1 MKAFTSFSS
10 KPINLKLGSLSPRV
24 GFHVSDKPFSCFT
37 FLSRNEQKGSIY
49 CVLKVVQNK
58 GFYPLH
64 AVPSEHQQEVELE
77 DVEPQVQ
84 QSEQTNVS
92 KFVRVE
98 FQLLKDCDFGEQ
110 FLIVG
115 DDPMLGSWNPL
126 DALLMT
132 WSDGHI
138 WTLELDMPAG
148 KSIQYKFILKGIEGD
163 IIWQPGSD
171 RVIQTWETMNRI
183 IVSEDW
189 ENAELQKVVEEDR
202 FSRPN
207 EEPQVLSDVS
217 TSTETADDSRDKT
230 EFVVSNASNI
240 EDTRIHGEEKLIDE
254 EVIQENIGDSISS
267 SIEKPM
273 AIIAENIGSS
283 EKLMGSTSH
292 KTSKSNVI
300 QKNEESED
308 GSQKEDTIRYS
319 GYNGNAAA
327 LNNQEGTIVEGSL
340 IDLKGGPVLV
350 PGLTPP
356 TEKEAD
362 QGEVEEEKIVI
373 KSSIETF
380 ETHDQIIPEL
390 SKDQESDYDTA
401 EEINTTIND
410 ELSFHEE
417 QFHLAPKPEEVL
429 SAEPIHGNALRNDV
443 EWGRETVKKFLTKF
457 GLL

>member
-24 GFHVSDKPFSCFT
+24 DFHVSDKPFSCFT
-37 FLSRNEQKGSIY
+37 FLSRNEQKGSVF

-58 GFYPLH
+58 GFFPLH
-64 AVPSEHQQEVELE
+64 SVPSEHQQEVELE
-77 DVEPQVQ
+77 AVESQVQ
-84 QSEQTNVS
+84 QSEQTNET

-98 FQLLKDCDFGEQ
+98 FRLLKDCDFGEQ

-183 IVSEDW
+183 VVSEDW
-189 ENAELQKVVEEDR
+189 ENAELQKVVEEE
-202 FSRPN
+202 PN
-207 EEPQVLSDVS
+207 EEPQVLSELS
-217 TSTETADDSRDKT
+217 TSTETLDDSRDKT
-230 EFVVSNASNI
+230 EFVVSNVSGI
-240 EDTRIHGEEKLIDE
+240 EDTRIHDERKLIDE
-254 EVIQENIGDSISS
+254 QVIQENTSDSISS

-273 AIIAENIGSS
+273 AIIAENIVSS
-283 EKLMGSTSH
+283 KELMESTSY

-300 QKNEESED
+300 RKTEESED
-308 GSQKEDTIRYS
+308 GSQKDDKIHYS
-319 GYNGNAAA
+319 GYNGNAAG

-356 TEKEAD
+356 TEKEETA
-362 QGEVEEEKIVI
+362 I
-373 KSSIETF
+373 KSSVETF

-390 SKDQESDYDTA
+390 SKDEESDYDTA
-401 EEINTTIND
+401 EKINTTIND
-410 ELSFHEE
+410 ELSFYEE
-417 QFHLAPKPEEVL
+417 QFLLAPTMEEA
-429 SAEPIHGNALRNDV
+429 SNAEPIHGNALRNDV

>member
-10 KPINLKLGSLSPRV
+10 KPINLKLRSLSPRV
-24 GFHVSDKPFSCFT
+24 DFHVSDRPFSCFT
-37 FLSRNEQKGSIY
+37 IPFRNEQKGSIF
-49 CVLKVVQNK
+49 CVLKVVQNR

-77 DVEPQVQ
+77 AVEPQVQ
-84 QSEQTNVS
+84 QSEQTNES
-92 KFVRVE
+92 KLVRIE
-98 FQLLKDCDFGEQ
+98 FRLLKDCDFGEQ

-148 KSIQYKFILKGIEGD
+148 KSIQYKFILKGIEDD

-171 RVIQTWETMNRI
+171 RIIQTWETMNRI
-183 IVSEDW
+183 IVYEDW
-189 ENAELQKVVEEDR
+189 ENAELQKVIEEDK
-202 FSRPN
+202 FSQSN
-207 EEPQVLSDVS
+207 EEPQVLSELS
-217 TSTETADDSRDKT
+217 TFTETLDDSRDKM
-230 EFVVSNASNI
+230 EFVVSSVSGI
-240 EDTRIHGEEKLIDE
+240 EDTRIHDKQKLIDE
-254 EVIQENIGDSISS
+254 QVLQQITGDIISS

-283 EKLMGSTSH
+283 DDRLKSTSH
-292 KTSKSNVI
+292 MTNKSNVI
-300 QKNEESED
+300 RKSEGSED
-308 GSQKEDTIRYS
+308 GSQKDDKIRYS

-350 PGLTPP
+350 PGLMQP

-362 QGEVEEEKIVI
+362 RGEVVEEEKTAI
-373 KSSIETF
+373 KSLTETF
-380 ETHDQIIPEL
+380 ETHDQIIPE
-390 SKDQESDYDTA
+390 DQESDDDTA

-417 QFHLAPKPEEVL
+417 QFHLAPTMEET
-429 SAEPIHGNALRNDV
+429 SNAEPIHGNALRNDV

>member
-10 KPINLKLGSLSPRV
+10 NPINLKLRSLSPRV
-24 GFHVSDKPFSCFT
+24 DFHVSDRPFSCFT
-37 FLSRNEQKGSIY
+37 IPFRNQQKGSIF
-49 CVLKVVQNK
+49 CVLKLVQNK

-77 DVEPQVQ
+77 AVEPQVQ
-84 QSEQTNVS
+84 QSEQTNES

-98 FQLLKDCDFGEQ
+98 FRLLKDCDFGEQ

-138 WTLELDMPAG
+138 WTLEVDMPAG
-148 KSIQYKFILKGIEGD
+148 KSVQYKFILKGIEGD
-163 IIWQPGSD
+163 IIWQPGLD

-189 ENAELQKVVEEDR
+189 ENAELQKVIEEDR
-202 FSRPN
+202 FSQSN
-207 EEPQVLSDVS
+207 VLSEVS
-217 TSTETADDSRDKT
+217 TSTETLDDSRDKP
-230 EFVVSNASNI
+230 EFVVSSVSGI
-240 EDTRIHGEEKLIDE
+240 EDTRIHGEEKLVDE
-254 EVIQENIGDSISS
+254 QVIQENIGDSISS

-283 EKLMGSTSH
+283 DDLVESTSNV
-292 KTSKSNVI
+292 TSKSNVI
-300 QKNEESED
+300 LKNDETED
-308 GSQKEDTIRYS
+308 GSQKDDKIRYN

-340 IDLKGGPVLV
+340 IDLEGGPVLV

-362 QGEVEEEKIVI
+362 LREVVEEEKTAIE
-373 KSSIETF
+373 SSIETF
-380 ETHDQIIPEL
+380 ETRDQNIPEL
-390 SKDQESDYDTA
+390 SKDQESDDDIA
-401 EEINTTIND
+401 QEINTTIND

-417 QFHLAPKPEEVL
+417 QFHLAPTMEEA
-429 SAEPIHGNALRNDV
+429 SNAEPIHGNALQNDV